1 MPFFVPQTKT
11 VRYYKQDNIFCF
23 RICKC
28 RTELS
33 FVAMGVTSMKRYA
46 AFLFGL
52 CLALL
57 SLAACSG
64 LKTSGGG
71 GGGNN
76 NATLNLTFTDTP
88 PNGVSILSFTVTLS
102 GVALDPISGSM
113 VNIPLT
119 PNPLT
124 VELTRLQSDS
134 LFFGSFQVSAATY
147 KSMSVAFTASSLTF
161 FNGSGAIIGSCP
173 NQTICTLQSNTATN
187 VSLATGV
194 FPLTLTGNQ
203 QIGLSLD
210 FNLSKAI
217 SSSLGVDFTQAGA
230 LAVVKLPR
238 TGELGNTLDEIE
250 DFTGIVTS
258 VSGNNIKIQSGTR
271 GTITATAD
279 ATTQFDN
286 FDSVCPSGNISCVKV
301 NQTLSIDSAVN
312 ADGTL
317 SLREADLLDSTAVDE
332 IEGTVFLTNN
342 SVQFGMVL
350 SEKVVAS
357 GDIALTGAVP
367 GNLVTVQLENAP
379 AFDVDQKNL
388 TIPPG
393 ALGSFQGKSDTSAL
407 LNGQTVMVHV
417 TSATSGSNLV
427 VNTDHVRLRYTRTT
441 GLVSSSPA
449 AQIFSINSLPPFF
462 GSLSPD
468 PQVETFQNQT
478 IFDGVTD
485 INGLSVGNTVS
496 IRALYLRAVPALY
509 VVKVRKH

>member
-1 MPFFVPQTKT
+1 
-11 VRYYKQDNIFCF
+11 
-23 RICKC
+23 
-28 RTELS
+28 
-33 FVAMGVTSMKRYA
+33 MKRHA
-46 AFLFGL
+46 TFLFGL
-52 CLALL
+52 CVALL
-57 SLAACSG
+57 NLTACSG
-64 LKTSGGG
+64 LKTSGGGGG

-88 PNGVSILSFTVTLS
+88 PNGVSILSFDVTLS
-102 GVALDPISGSM
+102 GVTLNPTSGST

-119 PNPLT
+119 PAPLT

-134 LFFGSFQVSAATY
+134 LLIGSFQVPAATY
-147 KSMSVAFTASSLTF
+147 NSISVTFSASSLTF
-161 FNGSGAIIGSCP
+161 FNGSGAAIGSCA
-173 NQTICTLQSNTATN
+173 NQTVCTLQSNAATN
-187 VSLATGV
+187 ISLATGV
-194 FPLTLTGNQ
+194 FPVTLTSNQ

-217 SSSLGVDFTQAGA
+217 SSSLSVDFSQAGA
-230 LAVVKLPR
+230 LAAVKLPR
-238 TGELGNTLDEIE
+238 TGELSNTLDEIE
-250 DFTGIVTS
+250 DFTGIVTALN
-258 VSGNNIKIQSGTR
+258 GNNIKIQSGTR
-271 GTITATAD
+271 GTITATAGP
-279 ATTQFDN
+279 TTQFDN
-286 FDSVCPSGNISCVKV
+286 FDSICPSRDITCVKV

-317 SLREADLLDSTAVDE
+317 SIHEADLLDSTAVDE
-332 IEGTVFLTNN
+332 IEGTVFMTTN

-367 GNLVTVQLENAP
+367 GNLVTVMLENAT

-417 TSATSGSNLV
+417 TSATSGGNLV

-441 GLVSSSPA
+441 GLVSTSPA
-449 AQIFSINSLPPFF
+449 AQIFNINSLPAFF
-462 GSLSPD
+462 GPLSPD
-468 PQVETFQNQT
+468 PQVETFQSQT
-478 IFDGVTD
+478 VFDGVTD

-496 IRALYLRAVPALY
+496 IRALYLRAVPAFY
-509 VVKVRKH
+509 VAKIRKH